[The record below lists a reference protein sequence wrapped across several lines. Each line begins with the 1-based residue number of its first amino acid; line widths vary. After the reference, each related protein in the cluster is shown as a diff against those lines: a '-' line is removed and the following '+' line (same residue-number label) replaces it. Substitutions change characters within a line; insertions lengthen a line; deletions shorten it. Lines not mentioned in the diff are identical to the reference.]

1 MLTGLVE
8 LSMASLPSN
17 TPVGLRA
24 IDRLKRAANL
34 VRMRKVVILNN
45 GDEFEFFHTPL
56 TAAER
61 ERATKDAKTDDTN
74 AFVLQLLVNKA
85 LSEDGQ
91 RMFSAADIADL
102 KHGVRDEDLQKL
114 ELAILNN
121 EVDPL
126 EAAGPLDVK
135 STGA

>member
-1 MLTGLVE
+1 
-8 LSMASLPSN
+8 MAAPTSSQ
-17 TPVGLRA
+17 GLRA

-61 ERATKDAKTDDTN
+61 ERAQKDAKTDDTN
-74 AFVLQLLVNKA
+74 AFVLQLLINKA
-85 LSEDGQ
+85 LDENGN
-91 RMFSAADIADL
+91 RMFTAGDIPDL
-102 KHGVRDEDLQKL
+102 KHAVRDEDLQKL
-114 ELAILNN
+114 ELAILSN

-126 EAAGPLDVK
+126 EPSAEGGLDLKSPAARIAAG
-135 STGA
+135 

>member
-1 MLTGLVE
+1 
-8 LSMASLPSN
+8 MAS
-17 TPVGLRA
+17 TPASSSMRP

-34 VRMRKVVILNN
+34 VRMRKVIILNN

-85 LSEDGQ
+85 LDENGQ
-91 RMFSAADIADL
+91 RMFTAGDISEL
-102 KHGVRDEDLQKL
+102 KHAVRDEDLQKL

-126 EAAGPLDVK
+126 EAAGPIDVK
-135 STGA
+135 SS

>member
-1 MLTGLVE
+1 M
-8 LSMASLPSN
+8 SALPS
-17 TPVGLRA
+17 PSGLSA

-45 GDEFEFFHTPL
+45 GEEFEFFHTPL

-85 LSEDGQ
+85 L
-91 RMFSAADIADL
+91 
-102 KHGVRDEDLQKL
+102 DEMASGCLL
-114 ELAILNN
+114 LHTL
-121 EVDPL
+121 L
-126 EAAGPLDVK
+126 H
-135 STGA
+135 